1 MSRPSPEE
9 YERLKRDLYEK
20 ISPRRRKFIDRMGY
34 ENWEPWAEPFH
45 PADIRK
51 DNITSKTAKDLVL
64 EFLASRPEEEK
75 NDPGYARP
83 VKELAMGIVNKD
95 ERYRPVFEFCLWYL
109 EQLRKEG
116 KTLHWNR

>member
-1 MSRPSPEE
+1 MSGPSPEE
-9 YERLKRDLYEK
+9 YEKLKRELYEK

-51 DNITSKTAKDLVL
+51 DNITDKTANELL
-64 EFLASRPEEEK
+64 HEFLASRPEEDR

-83 VKELAMGIVNKD
+83 VKELTLAVVNKD
-95 ERYRPVFEFCLWYL
+95 ERFRPVFEFCLWYL
-109 EQLRKEG
+109 EQLNKKG
-116 KTLHWNR
+116 KQLHWKR